1 MIILPAIDLKDGK
14 CVRLFQGITFEPFL
28 KRKELCG
35 LTDAQIGKRFGLTK
49 DTVNAM
55 RLHDEVPFNTV
66 QKICQELHCQP
77 GDIMEALDVWIIPA
91 TKEK

>member
-1 MIILPAIDLKDGK
+1 MDIGSDG
-14 CVRLFQGITFEPFL
+14 VRHTVITFEPFL

-55 RLHDEVPFNTV
+55 R
-66 QKICQELHCQP
+66 
-77 GDIMEALDVWIIPA
+77 
-91 TKEK
+91 

>member
-1 MIILPAIDLKDGK
+1 MDIGSDG
-14 CVRLFQGITFEPFL
+14 VRHTVITFEPFL

-55 RLHDEVPFNTV
+55 RLHDEVPFNT
-66 QKICQELHCQP
+66 
-77 GDIMEALDVWIIPA
+77 EALDVWIIPA

>member
-1 MIILPAIDLKDGK
+1 MDIGSDG
-14 CVRLFQGITFEPFL
+14 VRHTVITFEPYL
-28 KRKELCG
+28 KREELCG

>member
-1 MIILPAIDLKDGK
+1 MDIGSDG
-14 CVRLFQGITFEPFL
+14 VRHTVITFEPFL

-55 RLHDEVPFNTV
+55 RYMTRCRLIRSRKFVRNYIANRVILWRH
-66 QKICQELHCQP
+66 
-77 GDIMEALDVWIIPA
+77 
-91 TKEK
+91 

>member
-1 MIILPAIDLKDGK
+1 MGRAAPQQEKDDRADNRYSKGEAI
-14 CVRLFQGITFEPFL
+14 
-28 KRKELCG
+28 
-35 LTDAQIGKRFGLTK
+35 TK

>member
-1 MIILPAIDLKDGK
+1 MDIGSDG
-14 CVRLFQGITFEPFL
+14 VRHTVITFEPFL

-35 LTDAQIGKRFGLTK
+35 LTDAQIGKTLRFNK
-49 DTVNAM
+49 RYRKCNAV
-55 RLHDEVPFNTV
+55 HDEVPFNTV